1 MVFRVAD
8 FEGGATPPTP
18 TPVILK
24 TPLPQ
29 KINKRQGEK
38 GKRKP
43 DNQTCKKFFNNL
55 QVHFTSIGVCCIYV
69 HLLVVMS
76 IFMEYGN
83 TNADA
88 NSTVSF
94 ILIQI

>member
-43 DNQTCKKFFNNL
+43 DNQTLKKFLNNL

-69 HLLVVMS
+69 C
-76 IFMEYGN
+76 
-83 TNADA
+83 A
-88 NSTVSF
+88 SF
-94 ILIQI
+94 GCNVDFHGVRKHQCRC

>member
-24 TPLPQ
+24 KPLPQ

-69 HLLVVMS
+69 C
-76 IFMEYGN
+76 
-83 TNADA
+83 A
-88 NSTVSF
+88 SF
-94 ILIQI
+94 GCNVDFHGVRKHQCRC